1 MMIFVKVFFIFSM
14 IVIALFALWFFVL
27 YAYELWNDS
36 TLREA
41 MLRKKKGGRNRK

>member
-1 MMIFVKVFFIFSM
+1 MIFGKVFFIFFL
-14 IVIALFALWFFVL
+14 IVVALFVLWFFVL

-36 TLREA
+36 SLREV